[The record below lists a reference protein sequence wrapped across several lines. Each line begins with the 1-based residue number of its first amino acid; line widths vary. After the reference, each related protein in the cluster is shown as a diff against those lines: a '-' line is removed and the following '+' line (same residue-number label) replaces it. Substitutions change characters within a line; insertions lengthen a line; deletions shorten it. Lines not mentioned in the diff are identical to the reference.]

1 MSSSS
6 TMEEGFPL
14 CCRSLVG
21 REVKGIGE
29 SNSKGD
35 FLVSSP
41 SLILDSEKTKDM
53 SVGGSD
59 EVEIHAQKNKRDEK
73 VLERANG
80 KAKRQKGDNVG
91 MVGEKVRKGR
101 EGKVCQLLFLV
112 TSGFLS
118 RSACTLLG
126 FKLAIQSRG

>member
-1 MSSSS
+1 MFYIFVIIIGCEFSINWLFLFICMSS
-6 TMEEGFPL
+6 MEEGFPL

-91 MVGEKVRKGR
+91 MVGEKVRKG
-101 EGKVCQLLFLV
+101 KMVF
-112 TSGFLS
+112 S
-118 RSACTLLG
+118 
-126 FKLAIQSRG
+126 